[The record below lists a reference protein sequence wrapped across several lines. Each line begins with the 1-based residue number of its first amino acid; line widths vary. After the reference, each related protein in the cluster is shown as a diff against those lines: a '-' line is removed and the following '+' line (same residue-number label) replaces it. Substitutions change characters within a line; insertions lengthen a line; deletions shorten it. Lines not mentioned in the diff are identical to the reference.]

1 MSASDAAATSGYAVI
16 LPPHICACTSDWLR
30 LKCRENPMLY
40 GMAAVCVRV
49 REDVMC
55 MRARARACARACV
68 RACVRERACMSVRA

>member
-40 GMAAVCVRV
+40 AMAALCVRV

-55 MRARARACARACV
+55 ARARVCVCV
-68 RACVRERACMSVRA
+68 RARTRARVSVRA